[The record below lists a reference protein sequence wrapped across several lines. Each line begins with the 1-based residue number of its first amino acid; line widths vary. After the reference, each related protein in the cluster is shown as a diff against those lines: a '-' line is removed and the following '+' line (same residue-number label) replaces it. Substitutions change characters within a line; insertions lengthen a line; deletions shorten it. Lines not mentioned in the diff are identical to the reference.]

1 MTALPIVRVTDDADR
16 ATLEQA
22 IIALRLQARRMPTHW
37 VERRQ
42 QVADEV
48 DELVD
53 RWIAAGS

>member
-1 MTALPIVRVTDDADR
+1 MRVAPIIRITDDADR

-22 IIALRLQARRMPTHW
+22 IIALRLKATRMPAHW

-48 DELVD
+48 DRLVD
-53 RWIAAGS
+53 RWIAAVR